1 MSRHRRLGLSPM
13 DTLSG
18 TSRAGKPTRHSGERY
33 QAGRQRSGGVVAMLE
48 GEVPVQKRHKGST
61 SEGEG
66 NGLLRAAGEGD
77 EGGLLE
83 GYLELVEKEGMR
95 RIEGVQLAVRGAAG
109 TLMCEL
115 QSAAGHDLCLLD
127 LQRDARAFYFDMH
140 TTCVGLHLNQKVL
153 LLGERMEATAQL
165 LIWSTRGDR
174 SDTRLVDIERTLK
187 EAGLPVSDAASK
199 SGIEAALRRQ
209 LSSVAEEGTKRLGML
224 DKPLSS
230 LNNTKTFKR
239 KYGKSGQVISFPHT
253 VECGSSD
260 EERCDSPRSEISP
273 KSFYGSDRSSP
284 SKPDLADHTYSSGLR
299 KSSRLL
305 DINNKKQF
313 VVEDEDDYE
322 KPEVFKPTL
331 HYQFSDDTKYTVT
344 NQDFKCLYNHDWV
357 NDTILDF
364 FLKYYVECTISD
376 SDLSLSDVHI
386 FSSFFYTKLVSNPE
400 QYYANVKKWVASS
413 NLLEKKY
420 IVMPINVN
428 FHWFG
433 CIITNLSKLLRFFRE
448 GFHERWLE
456 QSNSDSNVN
465 EKERLLFPV
474 VTILVYDSL
483 RQTHSREVEPIKVF
497 LIDYVKDKY
506 GFDLPKAQIRM
517 KLCTV
522 PRQPN
527 MSDCGIHVILNTK
540 KFFENPQKAI
550 MLWYQKPSHLLTKE
564 INLYFEK
571 TKRKTARQDL
581 RNVLWGLQN
590 EQVLR
595 DGSLCQS
602 DHELAEADNHSD
614 LEIIEDTEGTKCQP
628 PKENDAISKLSESKV
643 YVTST
648 PEETRNNALMKRI
661 IDHGEP
667 NAYIK
672 DASGGTSGNPFPEAA
687 VDDTHTGKQQEIK
700 GKPPSVC
707 IIRSSSRDVSPRVR
721 RHLSSSPVG
730 DTLVN
735 ETGTKSI
742 FFVSSSCKE
751 SDLVPSAQKS
761 EEGYNK
767 VTAATSLLAS
777 EEGQHL
783 KTTEDEA
790 GQAGFQDHLTEG
802 ETSDKNSPEHSK
814 HAGSDH
820 RPFTHGYLKK
830 RWVLDQSVN
839 VDTGDTVVS
848 RDAEVNLLGETVHS
862 AANLDLG
869 TYKSEMKR
877 TSMKHKSIKST
888 SSLSGTITVTDEE
901 EMEPQRN
908 REYVQLQDEIIIPH
922 TGSQTPK
929 TAQIYV
935 SDSQDVEEA
944 QKNSNVQVLEVH
956 ELVPEGRSLG
966 GAPVVQRKK

>member
-33 QAGRQRSGGVVAMLE
+33 QAGRQRSRGVVAMLD
-48 GEVPVQKRHKGST
+48 GEVPVQKRHKVSSG
-61 SEGEG
+61 EGEA
-66 NGLLRAAGEGD
+66 NGLLRAAGEG
-77 EGGLLE
+77 EEAGQLE
-83 GYLELVEKEGMR
+83 GYLELVEKEGVR
-95 RIEGVQLAVRGAAG
+95 RIEGVQLAVREAAG

-115 QSAAGHDLCLLD
+115 RSAAGGHDLCLLD

-140 TTCVGLHLNQKVL
+140 TTCVGLHLNQRVV
-153 LLGERMEATAQL
+153 LLGERTEEMAQL
-165 LIWSTRGDR
+165 FIWSTRGDR
-174 SDTRLVDIERTLK
+174 SDTRLVDIERRLK

-209 LSSVAEEGTKRLGML
+209 LAALSEDGTKRLGML
-224 DKPLSS
+224 GKALSS

-253 VECGSSD
+253 VEFGSSD
-260 EERCDSPRSEISP
+260 DEHCDSPKSEISP

-313 VVEDEDDYE
+313 VVDDDDDYE

-364 FLKYYVECTISD
+364 FLKYYVEHAVNE
-376 SDLSLSDVHI
+376 SDLSMHDVHI

-420 IVMPINVN
+420 IVIPINVN

-433 CIITNLSKLLRFFRE
+433 CIITNLSKVLRFFSE
-448 GFHERWLE
+448 GFYERWLE
-456 QSNSDSNVN
+456 QLHSTSNLHED
-465 EKERLLFPV
+465 ERLSFPV

-571 TKRKTARQDL
+571 SKRKTARHDL
-581 RNVLWGLQN
+581 RNVLWGLQK

-614 LEIIEDTEGTKCQP
+614 LEIIEDTEGIKCQP
-628 PKENDAISKLSESKV
+628 PKDNNSVSPLPKAKV

-661 IDHGEP
+661 IEHDEP
-667 NAYIK
+667 NAYTNN
-672 DASGGTSGNPFPEAA
+672 ALSANSETPLQEPA
-687 VDDTHTGKQQEIK
+687 VNNTNTEKQLAIK
-700 GKPPSVC
+700 GEPPTVC
-707 IIRSSSRDVSPRVR
+707 IIRSSSRDHSPRTR
-721 RHLSSSPVG
+721 RRLSSSPVG

-742 FFVSSSCKE
+742 FFVASNCKKNV
-751 SDLVPSAQKS
+751 LPSTHES
-761 EEGYNK
+761 EEGDK
-767 VTAATSLLAS
+767 VAEAASLRACEKDQS
-777 EEGQHL
+777 QKTHDGNEGQGGCRDHS
-783 KTTEDEA
+783 TTRDA
-790 GQAGFQDHLTEG
+790 SVTNLFQ
-802 ETSDKNSPEHSK
+802 HSK
-814 HAGSDH
+814 HIGAEH
-820 RPFTHGYLKK
+820 RPFIHGYLKK
-830 RWVLDQSVN
+830 RWVEDQAGD

-848 RDAEVNLLGETVHS
+848 QDAEVNLLGENVHS
-862 AANLDLG
+862 NVNSDTG
-869 TYKSEMKR
+869 NYKAEVEHIDMNNGPI
-877 TSMKHKSIKST
+877 HQNT
-888 SSLSGTITVTDEE
+888 SSLLRTTNVTDEKE
-901 EMEPQRN
+901 VDSQRN
-908 REYVQLQDEIIIPH
+908 RQSVQLQDKISVLRTEP
-922 TGSQTPK
+922 QRPK
-929 TAQIYV
+929 TTQIYV
-935 SDSQDVEEA
+935 SDSQDAEES
-944 QKNSNVQVLEVH
+944 QQNPNVQILELDESVQERPRPGTSAVL
-956 ELVPEGRSLG
+956 
-966 GAPVVQRKK
+966 RKK